1 MLLSLA
7 LILICGFAAS
17 GVLQKLHLPPLLGMM
32 VVGMVLG
39 PHGLGLIDPVLLSV
53 SSEIRQVAL
62 IVVLIRAGLSL
73 ELGTLRRVGRPALLL
88 CFLPSTAE
96 IITITLLAPV
106 LLGIPVIQAAVLG
119 AVLAAV
125 SPAVVVPRMLQ
136 LTEQGYGAQQGV
148 PQMVMTGAAV
158 DDVYVVVLFTA
169 LLRMAQGGGF
179 APLSLLQVPLSILL
193 GLLLGAAGGQL
204 AAVVFCRFHLRDTV
218 KVLLLL
224 ALSFVF
230 VSLEAALKP
239 FVPVSGLLAVV
250 TMGALL
256 RKKTA
261 ATARRVAVKFSKVWV
276 GAEPV
281 LFVLVGAAVD
291 LGALA
296 QSGIAAL
303 GVILAG
309 LLVRAVTVLCCTA
322 GRTFNLK
329 QRLFAAVA
337 YLPKATVQAA
347 LAGLPLAAGLS
358 AGGTILT
365 VAVLAILVAAPLGA
379 VGIDRLGTKL
389 LPPAPQPGAETEV

>member
-17 GVLQKLHLPPLLGMM
+17 GVLQKLRLPPLLGMM

-53 SSEIRQVAL
+53 SPEIRQVAL

-73 ELGTLRRVGRPALLL
+73 EPRTLRRVGRPALLL
-88 CFLPSTAE
+88 CFLPSTVE
-96 IITITLLAPV
+96 IIVITLLAPV

-179 APLSLLQVPLSILL
+179 APLSLLQVPVSILL
-193 GLLLGAAGGQL
+193 GLLLGMAGGQL

-224 ALSFVF
+224 ALSFLF
-230 VSLEAALKP
+230 VALEAALKP
-239 FVPVSGLLAVV
+239 FLPVSGLLAVV

-256 RKKTA
+256 RQK
-261 ATARRVAVKFSKVWV
+261 ARRWPGGSRSNFPRCGWGLSPCCLCWWARRST
-276 GAEPV
+276 
-281 LFVLVGAAVD
+281 
-291 LGALA
+291 LA
-296 QSGIAAL
+296 RWPKAAL
-303 GVILAG
+303 
-309 LLVRAVTVLCCTA
+309 
-322 GRTFNLK
+322 
-329 QRLFAAVA
+329 
-337 YLPKATVQAA
+337 P
-347 LAGLPLAAGLS
+347 PLALFWPGYWCA
-358 AGGTILT
+358 
-365 VAVLAILVAAPLGA
+365 
-379 VGIDRLGTKL
+379 RLPCCFAL
-389 LPPAPQPGAETEV
+389 PGARLI

>member
-1 MLLSLA
+1 MNAPLPAAAATAPATLMSGVDYRESLRRLRPTVYVDGRRVESVADEPSLA
-7 LILICGFAAS
+7 PGVNALAYTYDFA
-17 GVLQKLHLPPLLGMM
+17 L
-32 VVGMVLG
+32 
-39 PHGLGLIDPVLLSV
+39 
-53 SSEIRQVAL
+53 
-62 IVVLIRAGLSL
+62 RA
-73 ELGTLRRVGRPALLL
+73 E
-88 CFLPSTAE
+88 
-96 IITITLLAPV
+96 LAP
-106 LLGIPVIQAAVLG
+106 IA
-119 AVLAAV
+119 LATQT
-125 SPAVVVPRMLQ
+125 SRGKVVPRMLQ

-179 APLSLLQVPLSILL
+179 APLSLLQVPVSILL
-193 GLLLGAAGGQL
+193 GLLLGVAGGQL
-204 AAVVFCRFHLRDTV
+204 ATALFCRFHLRDTV

-224 ALSFVF
+224 ALSFLF

-309 LLVRAVTVLCCTA
+309 LLVRAFTVLCCTA

-358 AGGTILT
+358 AGGTILA

-389 LPPAPQPGAETEV
+389 LPLAPQPGTETEV